1 MWKKQIKN
9 GESIERA
16 IVIDAE
22 NEVTGVLA
30 EYEYLE
36 KRFGKRGKDW
46 KLNMQSLIEE
56 NKKMYDMMDLTLSD
70 GTEKTIYFDITSFF
84 GKL

>member
-1 MWKKQIKN
+1 MWKKN
-9 GESIERA
+9 GESIEKA

-46 KLNMQSLIEE
+46 KLNMQSLIEKS
-56 NKKMYDMMDLTLSD
+56 KKIYDMMDLTLSD

>member
-1 MWKKQIKN
+1 MWKKN
-9 GESIERA
+9 GESIEKA

-56 NKKMYDMMDLTLSD
+56 SKKIYDMMDLTLSD

>member
-9 GESIERA
+9 GESIEKA

-56 NKKMYDMMDLTLSD
+56 SKKYM
-70 GTEKTIYFDITSFF
+70 I
-84 GKL
+84 